1 MTKIHSD
8 LSNFDIL
15 DSETQ
20 QCPHAHYAL
29 MRESCPVLR
38 TDAAGTEIFLVSR
51 YEDVMKVLM
60 DPQIFSSKF
69 GQSGLPISQ
78 EVEDRITE
86 VQKELN
92 AYPRMGT
99 LLTADPPEHMRYR
112 KLVSRAFTAK
122 AIADLEPFIR
132 ELSNNLIDGFIAE
145 GSCEFVQAFAVPLP
159 VNVIARALNVPA
171 DRLEDFK
178 QWSDDA
184 IAGTGRELTDDE
196 HVEAQKGII
205 AFQHYFAD
213 QLESRRVE
221 PQDDILTNLVNARI
235 DRNEDP
241 DLPDEQLS
249 IPEMLSILQ
258 QILVAGNETTTKLL
272 TEAMRLLGERPRFW
286 EQLRTDPTQ
295 SRSIIEECLRLAAPT
310 QGMWRIATKDVE
322 VGGTLI
328 PRGSRVVIM
337 FASANRDDSFFPDGD
352 SFDPTR
358 ENLSQ
363 HLSFG
368 KGTHFCLGASLSR
381 LEGTVALEELS
392 RRIRSFSLS
401 QANDFRYHPS
411 FMLRGLERLELEMMT
426 S

>member
-60 DPQIFSSKF
+60 DPQVFSSKF

-99 LLTADPPEHMRYR
+99 LLTADPPEHTRYR

-145 GSCEFVQAFAVPLP
+145 GSCEFV
-159 VNVIARALNVPA
+159 
-171 DRLEDFK
+171 
-178 QWSDDA
+178 
-184 IAGTGRELTDDE
+184 
-196 HVEAQKGII
+196 
-205 AFQHYFAD
+205 
-213 QLESRRVE
+213 
-221 PQDDILTNLVNARI
+221 
-235 DRNEDP
+235 
-241 DLPDEQLS
+241 
-249 IPEMLSILQ
+249 
-258 QILVAGNETTTKLL
+258 
-272 TEAMRLLGERPRFW
+272 
-286 EQLRTDPTQ
+286 
-295 SRSIIEECLRLAAPT
+295 
-310 QGMWRIATKDVE
+310 
-322 VGGTLI
+322 
-328 PRGSRVVIM
+328 
-337 FASANRDDSFFPDGD
+337 
-352 SFDPTR
+352 
-358 ENLSQ
+358 
-363 HLSFG
+363 
-368 KGTHFCLGASLSR
+368 
-381 LEGTVALEELS
+381 
-392 RRIRSFSLS
+392 
-401 QANDFRYHPS
+401 
-411 FMLRGLERLELEMMT
+411 
-426 S
+426 